1 MIINEIKGNITLKM
15 IEKLN
20 TLSLIENAIAYCF
33 FSVWTLRSHAF
44 LVI

>member
-20 TLSLIENAIAYCF
+20 TLSLMENAIVYRF
-33 FSVWTLRSHAF
+33 LAF
-44 LVI
+44 WHFDRMHF